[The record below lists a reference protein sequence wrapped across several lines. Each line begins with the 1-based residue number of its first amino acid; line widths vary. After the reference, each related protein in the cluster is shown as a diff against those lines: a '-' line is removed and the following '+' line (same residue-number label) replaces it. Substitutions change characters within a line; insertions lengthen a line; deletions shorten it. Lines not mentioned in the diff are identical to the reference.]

1 MLILTFAL
9 ILIWSWIPMFWGNWQ
24 KLFELLYEQGSTYIF
39 EALSGNFIL
48 SQPYVRWIN
57 MNTYSPTNF
66 PSPWDDIFITVT
78 ENNRFV
84 WNNSF
89 LDPTSIHLLE
99 FSNFDSRIKCKLCS
113 KLTMEARDIV
123 LVSLLSTLNIFCMFF
138 KCFIADFEHVIT
150 WWNTLCHNLNISICF
165 RVGFYEPCH
174 IEDETL
180 CNNSHQQFPGL
191 TYFCHKELHLRCCYG
206 AWIKYCILIDEN
218 PKGYLGTPPWLS
230 AILGK

>member
-1 MLILTFAL
+1 MLWYWFEVGFLCFEVIDRSFLNSYMSRARLIFLKHCQEILL
-9 ILIWSWIPMFWGNWQ
+9 
-24 KLFELLYEQGSTYIF
+24 
-39 EALSGNFIL
+39 
-48 SQPYVRWIN
+48 N
-57 MNTYSPTNF
+57 MNTYSPTHF

-78 ENNRFV
+78 ENNRIV

-180 CNNSHQQFPGL
+180 CNNSQQQFPGL